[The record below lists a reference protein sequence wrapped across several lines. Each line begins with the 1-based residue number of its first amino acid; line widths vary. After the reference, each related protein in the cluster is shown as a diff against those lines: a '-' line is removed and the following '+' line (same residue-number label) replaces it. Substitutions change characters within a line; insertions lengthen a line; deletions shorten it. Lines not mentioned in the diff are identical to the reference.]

1 MVAPAG
7 DCMVPPFRI
16 EEILNNEDGT
26 ATVVMDLSDEFVS
39 FFCDLK
45 GIPKFDKELFNEWF
59 LEILQAHLAG
69 NKTKENQGNG
79 DNEIPNR

>member
-1 MVAPAG
+1 
-7 DCMVPPFRI
+7 MVPPFRI

-26 ATVVMDLSDEFVS
+26 DTVVMDLSDEFVS

-45 GIPKFDKELFNEWF
+45 GIQEFDKELFNEWF
-59 LEILQAHLAG
+59 LEAIQTAVDAHRAE
-69 NKTKENQGNG
+69 KDWED

>member
-1 MVAPAG
+1 
-7 DCMVPPFRI
+7 MVPPFRI

-26 ATVVMDLSDEFVS
+26 DTVVMDLSDEFVS

-45 GIPKFDKELFNEWF
+45 GIQEFDKELFNEWF
-59 LEILQAHLAG
+59 LEAIQTAVDAHR
-69 NKTKENQGNG
+69 NKENQGNG